1 MLTINPKIFT
11 KASLFLLSLL
21 LSATLWAQDIHQ
33 LKTLANKGDSEAQ
46 FELGVI
52 YDNGDQLP
60 QDLKKAAYWY
70 TKSAQQGHVDA
81 QYNIGDMYRTGDGVT
96 QDYGQ
101 AVQWLSKAA
110 DQGSIEAQND
120 LGYLYMEGIG
130 VPQDYRKAF
139 ELLS

>member
-81 QYNIGDMYRTGDGVT
+81 QYNIGDMYHLAMVS
-96 QDYGQ
+96 
-101 AVQWLSKAA
+101 LKIMSKPCNGY
-110 DQGSIEAQND
+110 QKPLIEAQ
-120 LGYLYMEGIG
+120 
-130 VPQDYRKAF
+130 
-139 ELLS
+139 